1 MNIAHDKS
9 NDLTKDD
16 IARLLDEESITPV
29 FVYNSSDI
37 ETFVDQAEAAKH
49 TPLVFIYLS
58 FLKKQHISRILDLCK
73 TGNVPTMAV
82 ISRDD
87 LMSLDTEL
95 HITDFLVQPFP
106 EEDLIMRSIFSIK
119 RAKIDLIEDELIIR
133 GDLTINPSNYEV
145 LINNNRINLRFKE
158 YELLL
163 LLASNPGRVY
173 DRATLLNQIWGYD
186 YFGGTRTVDV
196 HIRRLRSK
204 IEINSENPY
213 IETIWNVGYRF
224 RSSD

>member
-1 MNIAHDKS
+1 
-9 NDLTKDD
+9 
-16 IARLLDEESITPV
+16 
-29 FVYNSSDI
+29 
-37 ETFVDQAEAAKH
+37 
-49 TPLVFIYLS
+49 
-58 FLKKQHISRILDLCK
+58 
-73 TGNVPTMAV
+73 MAV

>member
-9 NDLTKDD
+9 NELTRED
-16 IARLLDEESITPV
+16 INRLLKEELITPI
-29 FVYNSSDI
+29 FVYSTNDV
-37 ETFVDQAEAAKH
+37 ETFKDQIDSADH
-49 TPLVFIYLS
+49 TPLALIYLS
-58 FLKKQHISRILDLCK
+58 SLKRPQASYILDQCK
-73 TGNVPTMAV
+73 SNNISTLAV
-82 ISRDD
+82 VWTDD
-87 LMSLDTEL
+87 LISLDIEL
-95 HITDFLVQPFP
+95 DFNDFIVAPFHEEELLV
-106 EEDLIMRSIFSIK
+106 RSIFSMRRSKTIPM
-119 RAKIDLIEDELIIR
+119 EDEHIIR

-145 LINNNRINLRFKE
+145 LISNTRINLRFKE

-204 IEINSENPY
+204 IEIISENPY